1 LTLVGDYICLCV
13 PTHKNL
19 HSLVS
24 TQSIKDY
31 DKMVKIINGE
41 IYQDNDPRLK
51 ELLKQRDQQ
60 QAQGLAQS
68 QPRQRGV
75 RSLHDPDPS
84 SGM

>member
-1 LTLVGDYICLCV
+1 VCTHTKITLT
-13 PTHKNL
+13 
-19 HSLVS
+19 HSI
-24 TQSIKDY
+24 QDN